1 MSYALPC
8 RALPCRA
15 LPCRALPCRALP
27 CRALL
32 LIHDYSRPLT
42 RPDWRHSKPIITT
55 FELYLLSLIGYK
67 YNILSNIKNTDW
79 YEMYHFIKHNGIR
92 NYCIKNNVDFHTII
106 CIKGIHHALGYF
118 YD

>member
-1 MSYALPC
+1 MPFYLLPY
-8 RALPCRA
+8 
-15 LPCRALPCRALP
+15 
-27 CRALL
+27 RALL
-32 LIHDYSRPLT
+32 IIPEY
-42 RPDWRHSKPIITT
+42 SKPIITT

-92 NYCIKNNVDFHTII
+92 NYCIKNNVDIHTII